1 MVCTTHTH
9 TVSVGMR
16 ATLWSKDAFCS
27 TLQSLGKA
35 IGVSKVAPL
44 SC

>member
-1 MVCTTHTH
+1 
-9 TVSVGMR
+9 MR